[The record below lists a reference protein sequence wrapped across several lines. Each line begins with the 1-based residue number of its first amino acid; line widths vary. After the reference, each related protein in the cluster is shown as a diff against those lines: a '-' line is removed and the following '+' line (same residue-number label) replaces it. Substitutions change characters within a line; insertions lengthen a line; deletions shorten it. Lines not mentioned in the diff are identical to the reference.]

1 MATVRRQGLFNDI
14 SVGIKKKTTNTTQTN
29 HNDEAVIKTLEE
41 GELTA
46 CDDAS
51 ETPTPAW
58 IFFYAF
64 PVVQRHSRRNSSKN
78 SSSSRQCPFYAITRR
93 PNKQSV
99 TRWSPWRDNS
109 GLLSVIRRSVI
120 LQCNAL
126 LSTVSGTIPVVL
138 APSGL
143 VSFAVWNMSLCSTFL
158 DGFIYVAFVFLH
170 FCVC

>member
-1 MATVRRQGLFNDI
+1 MSWLRAT
-14 SVGIKKKTTNTTQTN
+14 
-29 HNDEAVIKTLEE
+29 
-41 GELTA
+41 
-46 CDDAS
+46 
-51 ETPTPAW
+51 TPAKRRRRHG
-58 IFFYAF
+58 FFYVF

-170 FCVC
+170 FLLTYGSWRRFSCIRADSVSLLM